1 MADSLASDMVVAAVA
16 TTVAVASADIAAA
29 AAWVLDGGATETG
42 LAGVI
47 ATTFAVRV
55 ADTEAVGTIASSAS
69 FAATV
74 RGSSFSFAAEVM
86 EALVA
91 ERTIGAIAAGS
102 DSSTATA
109 PMALIVAT
117 GGADFGNCLKE
128 AAVRGWCRM
137 QYPVAVEDR
146 YGAVRL
152 YSSVFRLADAAALV
166 VGQTGLL
173 KRVELGQNLWL
184 DPSRFHS
191 L

>member
-1 MADSLASDMVVAAVA
+1 M
-16 TTVAVASADIAAA
+16 
-29 AAWVLDGGATETG
+29 
-42 LAGVI
+42 
-47 ATTFAVRV
+47 
-55 ADTEAVGTIASSAS
+55 
-69 FAATV
+69 
-74 RGSSFSFAAEVM
+74 RGSSFSFAAGAM

-91 ERTIGAIAAGS
+91 ERTIAAIAAGS
-102 DSSTATA
+102 DSSTATV
-109 PMALIVAT
+109 PMALTVAN

-137 QYPVAVEDR
+137 QHPVVVEDR

-152 YSSVFRLADAAALV
+152 YSSVCRLAGAAALV

-184 DPSRFHS
+184 NPSRFHS

>member
-29 AAWVLDGGATETG
+29 AWVLNGGATETG

-47 ATTFAVRV
+47 ATTFVVRL

-69 FAATV
+69 VAATV
-74 RGSSFSFAAEVM
+74 RGSSFSFAAEAT

-102 DSSTATA
+102 DSSTAAA

-128 AAVRGWCRM
+128 AAGRGWCRM
-137 QYPVAVEDR
+137 QHPVAVEDR